1 MAQTTLWRRLGL
13 SSSLLGNP
21 FPFLASLSLSF
32 PLECVLMLWGAYK
45 GGSSHATLV
54 VAKHDSRRGA
64 SRTVVGVVDV
74 GRGSAVVSISQC
86 KKKLVKKR
94 KRKNIPHRR
103 FDALRGFGG

>member
-1 MAQTTLWRRLGL
+1 MAQTTLWRHLGL
-13 SSSLLGNP
+13 SLSLLVSLGNP
-21 FPFLASLSLSF
+21 FPFPASLSLSF

-45 GGSSHATLV
+45 GGLV

>member
-1 MAQTTLWRRLGL
+1 
-13 SSSLLGNP
+13 
-21 FPFLASLSLSF
+21 
-32 PLECVLMLWGAYK
+32 MLWGAYK

-86 KKKLVKKR
+86 KKKVSKEKK
-94 KRKNIPHRR
+94 KKKHTPSPFRR
-103 FDALRGFGG
+103 IERLWGLK

>member
-1 MAQTTLWRRLGL
+1 MAQTTLWCRLGL
-13 SSSLLGNP
+13 SSSLLVSLGNP
-21 FPFLASLSLSF
+21 FPFRASLSLSF

-74 GRGSAVVSISQC
+74 GRGSAVVSISPAHV
-86 KKKLVKKR
+86 VKDYTNKAKTDMFLSLSER
-94 KRKNIPHRR
+94 
-103 FDALRGFGG
+103 